1 MIRILIAD
9 DQGGI
14 RQGLKPLL
22 GVEGEFEVVGEAQD
36 GLEAVEKAR
45 ALQPDI
51 VLLDLLISN
60 ISGIEAI
67 AAIVR
72 AVPTTR
78 VLALTSVLDD
88 ELVFDAIRVGAMG
101 CLLKDTP
108 PDSLRM
114 AIQAAAAGKVQLEP
128 RIAQRLVNQ
137 ASDDDSAEPL
147 TPRETEVLRLIATGM
162 TNQQIGKVLGISDN
176 TVRNHASSILSKLDV
191 LNRTEAALYAM
202 RTGLVSGGAQ
212 DRVV

>member
-22 GVEGEFEVVGEAQD
+22 GPDGEFEVVGEAQD

>member
-14 RQGLKPLL
+14 HQGLKPLL
-22 GVEGEFEVVGEAQD
+22 GPDGEFEVVGEAQD

-67 AAIVR
+67 AAIVL

>member
-14 RQGLKPLL
+14 HQGLKPLL
-22 GVEGEFEVVGEAQD
+22 GPDGEFEVVGEAQD